1 MNMMLALVTPNKW
14 RGTVVPVACSPFV
27 IGRGPGCHLRAH
39 SPTVSSRHCALLVR
53 DERVFMCAFE
63 GNLGT
68 FINDRPVEGEQEV
81 HDLDSVK
88 VGALRFTVRLV
99 ASPVPQQAKPAPAS
113 LAESEED
120 AATHLLLAIDEEE
133 RSARNASAADT
144 GFPLACG
151 KSP

>member
-1 MNMMLALVTPNKW
+1 MNLVLALVTPKKW
-14 RGTVVPVACSPFV
+14 HGTVVPVACSPFV

-39 SPTVSSRHCALLVR
+39 SPMISERHCALLVR
-53 DERVFMCAFE
+53 DDRVFVCAFE

-99 ASPVPQQAKPAPAS
+99 ASPVPQQTEPAPAS

-120 AATHLLLAIDEEE
+120 AATHLLLA
-133 RSARNASAADT
+133 
-144 GFPLACG
+144 
-151 KSP
+151 SPPCRLHGRPIRG